1 MDAQAT
7 MPEIGSNPV
16 VAPEASAPSGALAIR
31 RRSGDLRAYLLLVA
45 LIVLGWFLRE
55 QKLISPEDGLG
66 YWLGII
72 GASMMG
78 ALLLYPLR
86 KRLRFLHALGATRHW
101 FRLHMAFGLVGPL
114 LILYHCNFQLGSFNS
129 RVALYCMLLVAGSGI
144 VGKHFYAAIHRG
156 LYGRKTNLA
165 ELQKELA
172 DSLEKSHGL
181 AKFMPQLVARL
192 DDLSKDFQGDRV
204 TRSIGVGRSLRW
216 TFMHNLTRFS
226 LWRTAR
232 HELKIAARQSEVVA
246 RDYKRLSRTASRYVR
261 DYTRLT
267 GRVAQ
272 FSFYDRLFAL
282 WHILHLPIFFM
293 MVLSVI
299 FHILA
304 VHMY

>member
-1 MDAQAT
+1 MDAQMT
-7 MPEIGSNPV
+7 LPEVGSDPISV
-16 VAPEASAPSGALAIR
+16 SAKPAR
-31 RRSGDLRAYLLLVA
+31 RRSGDLRAYLLLAA
-45 LIVLGWFLRE
+45 LIALGWLLRDRE
-55 QKLISPEDGLG
+55 LISPEDGLG

-86 KRLRFLHALGATRHW
+86 KRLRFLHPLGPTRHW

-172 DSLEKSHGL
+172 DSIEKSHGL
-181 AKFMPQLVARL
+181 AKFMPILVARL
-192 DDLSKDFQGDRV
+192 DELSKNFQGDRI
-204 TRSIGVGRSLRW
+204 TQSIGIRRSLRW

-232 HELKIAARQSEVVA
+232 RELSIAAQQSDLIDRE
-246 RDYKRLSRTASRYVR
+246 RKRLSQTASRYIR

-272 FSFYDRLFAL
+272 FAFYERLFAL

>member
-1 MDAQAT
+1 MDAQVTT
-7 MPEIGSNPV
+7 MDIASTPIAAST
-16 VAPEASAPSGALAIR
+16 VAAPAGGQAPR
-31 RRSGDLRAYLLLVA
+31 RRTNDLRAYLLLAA
-45 LIVLGWFLRE
+45 LIVLGWLIRGQE
-55 QKLISPEDGLG
+55 LISPEEGLG
-66 YWLGII
+66 YWLGIV

-86 KRLRFLHALGATRHW
+86 KRLRFLHAIGPTRHW

-129 RVALYCMLLVAGSGI
+129 RVALFCMLLVAGSGI
-144 VGKHFYAAIHRG
+144 IGKHFYAAIHRG
-156 LYGRKTNLA
+156 LYGRKTNLR

-172 DSLEKSHGL
+172 DSVEKSHGL
-181 AKFMPQLVARL
+181 AKFMPELVERL
-192 DDLSKDFQGDRV
+192 DELSKDFQGDRV
-204 TRSIGVGRSLRW
+204 TQSIGIGRSLRW

-226 LWRTAR
+226 LWRTAHR
-232 HELKIAARQSEVVA
+232 ELRMAAQQSPVVA
-246 RDYKRLSRTASRYVR
+246 RDRKRLTHAASRYIR

-272 FSFYDRLFAL
+272 FSFYERLFAL
-282 WHILHLPIFFM
+282 WHILHLPIFFT